1 MSLLKAV
8 THGMFLLYSP
18 ENSSQ
23 EMSVAVDDVSKMRE
37 KILAV
42 EKSEKGAEQLL
53 RYYLQMSA
61 MDCKL
66 PINENQVPSVE
77 RNSYDLEIS

>member
-1 MSLLKAV
+1 MHLSY
-8 THGMFLLYSP
+8 THNNL
-18 ENSSQ
+18 SQ

-66 PINENQVPSVE
+66 PINENQVPNVE
-77 RNSYDLEIS
+77 SKCYALEIS

>member
-1 MSLLKAV
+1 MAL
-8 THGMFLLYSP
+8 G
-18 ENSSQ
+18 
-23 EMSVAVDDVSKMRE
+23 VDDVSKMRE

-66 PINENQVPSVE
+66 PINENQVFYCANFQLASNIMCTYF
-77 RNSYDLEIS
+77 NSLHYILVNVILVNHST

>member
-1 MSLLKAV
+1 MAL
-8 THGMFLLYSP
+8 G
-18 ENSSQ
+18 
-23 EMSVAVDDVSKMRE
+23 VDDVSKMRE

-66 PINENQVPSVE
+66 PINENQVFYCA
-77 RNSYDLEIS
+77 NF

>member
-1 MSLLKAV
+1 
-8 THGMFLLYSP
+8 
-18 ENSSQ
+18 
-23 EMSVAVDDVSKMRE
+23 MSVGVDDVSKMRE

-66 PINENQVPSVE
+66 PINENQVLWRLASFLCWLQY
-77 RNSYDLEIS
+77 NLLQITA